1 MNLLSDA
8 LRLNRWVCTVA
19 ALGLLLAAC
28 GGQAEPAVVTAPPT
42 APPIGSSTTAAV
54 PDLAAPSAPAADE
67 TDPVSTSPDAG
78 ADADAPTSGGEDALT
93 SGDADTLASGDADG
107 GGGSERAE
115 EPGGGT
121 VPAPDPAGAPA
132 PLRSL
137 VYQEVAEVDLPI
149 DLAPLPGADLLVIA
163 SKEGRLWLYGEGGL
177 HAEPFLDIRD
187 RVRNRGEQ
195 GLLGMAFS
203 PDYPDSGRL
212 FLHYTALD
220 GDTVLAE
227 YTAEGGSVDP
237 AAEAVLWRV
246 GQPAGNHNGGTIAF
260 GPDGY
265 LYMGLGDGGGA
276 NDRFGHG
283 QNDRTPLGA
292 LLRFDVSVP
301 GALSPAP
308 GNPFPAPEVWA
319 VGLRNPWR
327 FTIDRPSGL
336 VVIADVGQDAFEEI
350 SIAPVGAAG
359 LNYGWPITE
368 GLHCFRPRTGCDAEG
383 LTLPVLEVEH
393 GDADT
398 CSITGGVVYRGVEI
412 PELYGHYLFS
422 DYCGGYLR
430 SFPIDG
436 FADDIR
442 RGSFSVEQPLDW
454 TDQVGA
460 PGRVVSFGVDDYGEV
475 YVLTHE
481 GTVLRLAAE
490 RG

>member
-1 MNLLSDA
+1 MRA
-8 LRLNRWVCTVA
+8 AA

-28 GGQAEPAVVTAPPT
+28 GGRAEPALVTAPP
-42 APPIGSSTTAAV
+42 
-54 PDLAAPSAPAADE
+54 AAPSSAAPAAAS
-67 TDPVSTSPDAG
+67 PAPALPDAVE
-78 ADADAPTSGGEDALT
+78 APEA
-93 SGDADTLASGDADG
+93 
-107 GGGSERAE
+107 
-115 EPGGGT
+115 P
-121 VPAPDPAGAPA
+121 PADPAGAASPPPDPSPPPNTAAGGDAGPNREQGADREAEPDGAPSAAESPPPDRPPEQTEAPA
-132 PLRSL
+132 PSEALAPLQSL
-137 VYQEVAEVDLPI
+137 VYRKVAEVDFPI
-149 DLAPLPGADLLVIA
+149 DLAPLPGSGLLVIA
-163 SKEGRLWLYGEGGL
+163 SKEGRLWLHGGEGL
-177 HAEPFLDIRD
+177 RSEPFLDIRD

-227 YTAEGGSVDP
+227 YTAEGGAVDP
-237 AAEAVLWRV
+237 DTEAVLWRV

-276 NDRFGHG
+276 GDRFGHG
-283 QNDRTPLGA
+283 QNGQTPLGA
-292 LLRFDVSVP
+292 LLRFDVSAP

-308 GNPFPAPEVWA
+308 GSPFPVPEVWA

-327 FTIDRPSGL
+327 FTIDFPSGL
-336 VVIADVGQDAFEEI
+336 IVIADVGQDLFEEV
-350 SIAPVGAAG
+350 SVAPAAAAG

-368 GLHCFRPRTGCDAEG
+368 GRHCFRPASGCDAAG

-393 GDADT
+393 GDAGT
-398 CSITGGVVYRGVEI
+398 CSITGGVVYRGAEI

-430 SFPIDG
+430 SFPVDA
-436 FADDIR
+436 FA
-442 RGSFSVEQPLDW
+442 GAAPPYSPLAEPTLDW
-454 TDQVGA
+454 TGQVGV
-460 PGRVVSFGVDDYGEV
+460 PGQVSSFGVDAAGEV
-475 YVLTHE
+475 YVLVSE
-481 GTVLRLAAE
+481 GRVLRLEAR